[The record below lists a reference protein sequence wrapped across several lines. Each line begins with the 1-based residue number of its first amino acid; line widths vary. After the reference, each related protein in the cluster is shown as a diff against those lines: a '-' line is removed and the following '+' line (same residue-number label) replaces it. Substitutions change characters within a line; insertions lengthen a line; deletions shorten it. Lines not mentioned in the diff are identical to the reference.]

1 MKCKKKVNENLA
13 IDIVALLGSLIIGK
27 IVLYYIISLAEK
39 GIKYLSANK
48 DYKEPVKNIL
58 NKLSNDS
65 SFIDRVTNMIDTK
78 RGIDSTTA
86 DGIVKLPIVQN
97 LISKNIGELDK
108 TEMENQIKTIFLK
121 SWSDKSIT
129 DKAIEKVNKDIK

>member
-1 MKCKKKVNENLA
+1 M
-13 IDIVALLGSLIIGK
+13 GSLIIGK
-27 IVLYYIISLAEK
+27 IVLYYIISLADK
-39 GIKYLSANK
+39 GIRYLTANK
-48 DYKEPVKNIL
+48 DYKEPVKTIL

-65 SFIDRVTNMIDTK
+65 NFIDRVTNMIDAK

-129 DKAIEKVNKDIK
+129 DKAIEKVKKDIK

>member
-1 MKCKKKVNENLA
+1 
-13 IDIVALLGSLIIGK
+13 LGSVIIGK
-27 IVLYYIISLAEK
+27 IVLYYIISLADR
-39 GIKYLSANK
+39 GIRYLTANK
-48 DYKEPVKNIL
+48 DYKEPVKTIL

-65 SFIDRVTNMIDTK
+65 NFIDRVTNMIDTK

-97 LISKNIGELDK
+97 LISKNIGGLDK

-129 DKAIEKVNKDIK
+129 DKAIEKVKKDIK